1 MTTGRQLV
9 WFRTDLRCEDNT
21 ALYHAAQRGPVIGV
35 ACWTPQQWR
44 QHGHGDNKLDFWHRG
59 VRALSERLGRLNIA
73 LKIIEAESFDTL
85 PDRLLELADTLNC
98 DALHFNDEYG
108 LNERRRDQHVSGLF
122 RDHEREVHRYTD
134 QVAFTPGE
142 LKTGDG
148 NYYSVFTPFYKSWLK
163 NIGADQLQQF
173 DAPERQTVLDG
184 IDCDALPELSADN
197 AVISADDWPAGEEAA
212 QDRLARFLQK
222 RAHHYEQGRDY
233 PAMTAT
239 SGLSAWL
246 ALGMISWR
254 QCINAAAA
262 RNGGHLG
269 DGDSNLQS
277 WISEIVWREFYQH
290 VLVGFPRV
298 NCHQPFQEHTRA
310 MKWRDSD
317 DEFQRWCEGRTGYP
331 LVDAAMR
338 QLITT
343 GWMHNRLR
351 MVTAMFL
358 SKHLLIDWRRGE
370 VFFLKHLVDGEL
382 GANNGGWQ
390 WAASTGTDAS
400 PYFRIFNPT
409 TQSRRFD
416 PEGTFIAEFVP
427 ELAGVAA
434 KKRHAPDAATCQ
446 QSDYPAPMVDH
457 RAARERALEA
467 FKALS

>member
-1 MTTGRQLV
+1 MGSKRQLV

-21 ALYHAAQRGPVIGV
+21 ALHHAAQRGPVIGV
-35 ACWTPQQWR
+35 VFWTPQQWR
-44 QHGHGDNKLDFWHRG
+44 QHGHGDNKLAFWQRG
-59 VRALSERLGRLNIA
+59 VEVLSKHLDSLNIP
-73 LKIIEAESFDTL
+73 LKIISAEHFDAL
-85 PDRLLELADTLNC
+85 PAQLLELAQALNC
-98 DALHFNDEYG
+98 EAVHFNDEYG
-108 LNERRRDQHVSGLF
+108 LNERRRDRQVSEQLHQN
-122 RDHEREVHRYTD
+122 DLSVHRYTD

-142 LKTGDG
+142 LLTGDG
-148 NYYSVFTPFYKSWLK
+148 RYYSVFTPFYKSWLK
-163 NIGADQLQQF
+163 NIGANQLQQF
-173 DAPERQTVLDG
+173 DAPKVQTAPDNVAGDT
-184 IDCDALPELSADN
+184 IPESDTSN
-197 AVISADDWPAGEEAA
+197 AVISADEWPAGEEAA

-222 RAHHYEQGRDY
+222 RAHHYENGRDF

-277 WISEIVWREFYQH
+277 WISEIIWREFYQH

-298 NCHQPFQEHTRA
+298 NCYQPFQEHTKA
-310 MKWRDSD
+310 LVWRDSD
-317 DEFQRWCEGRTGYP
+317 EDFQRWCDGNTGYP

-338 QLITT
+338 QLTTT

-370 VFFLKHLVDGEL
+370 AFFLQHLVDGEL

-416 PEGTFIAEFVP
+416 PEGIFIAEFVP
-427 ELAGVAA
+427 ELANVAA
-434 KKRHAPDAATCQ
+434 KKRHAPDAATCKQ
-446 QSDYPAPMVDH
+446 TGYPVPMVDH
-457 RAARERALEA
+457 RVARQRALDA